1 MEKQKIDTAISL
13 LQSLDYTDKKDVYGK
28 VFSLGTL
35 NGISSINDKLILI
48 SILSLLYLKMREKN
62 PEVTPLRIL
71 MQIMKQPKDNSAMYL
86 MLEGLSVVVEDMCYG
101 CTTADACG
109 LKTSQEITSKI
120 KEILDTWLPF

>member
-62 PEVTPLRIL
+62 PEVTP
-71 MQIMKQPKDNSAMYL
+71 
-86 MLEGLSVVVEDMCYG
+86 
-101 CTTADACG
+101 
-109 LKTSQEITSKI
+109 
-120 KEILDTWLPF
+120 